1 MKCPQC
7 HAENTDDSRYCS
19 NCAAP
24 LTPVEE
30 GGVGP
35 GAGPAFQTRTA
46 ETPIGQA
53 GPDRA
58 SMTKTL
64 GTPLPV
70 ISKGA
75 LIAGKYE
82 IVDEI
87 GAGGMGVVYKAED
100 LKLKRTVALKF
111 LPPEL
116 AEMADFKERFLRE
129 AQAAAALAHPNIC
142 VVYEAGESE
151 NRPFIAMEY
160 IEGET
165 LRDRIR
171 RGPLEPSEALDI
183 AAQVAAG
190 LGEAHTSGIVHRDIK
205 SANIMVTKDGRA
217 KVMDFGLAKFAGG
230 VSLTKSRTTL
240 GTVAYMSPEQ
250 ARGERLD
257 QRTDIWSLGVVL
269 YEMLAGKHPF
279 EGSGDQSVIRAILHK
294 EPEPVT
300 KVRPDAPPAVEHIL
314 ANALVKKASD
324 RYQTMEELR
333 ADLAS
338 VTKGLKPLKARR
350 RPGRRILGLQTRY
363 AVPAALLIALGL
375 GLGFNVGGV
384 RDKLFGGGAA
394 PARAVKLAVL
404 PFVNLSGDPEEEF
417 FTDGI
422 TEEMIIQLGRLHPD
436 GLSVIARTSVMRYK
450 KRETPLEQI
459 GRELDVAYV
468 LDGSALREANQVKI
482 TAELIRIEDREK
494 LWTKAYER
502 ELSDILILQS
512 DVARNVARALAFKLL
527 PNEEA
532 RLASARTFDP
542 EVYEAYHKGLYH
554 WQRMT
559 AADYDAAQKY
569 FELAIEKDPSYA
581 PAYAGLYQVWGVR
594 GLTHSIPIE
603 VSKSKAGAY
612 ALQAVAMDDDSV
624 EAHEALASFKTWK
637 EFDFAGAEPHWQRAL
652 ELNPNRANTQAYYA
666 HFLCYRGR
674 PEEALWHSERA
685 IELDPYNPLYHGLY
699 SVVLAYNRRW
709 DDSMAAKRAADAI
722 QPRFGIGQSR
732 HHYYFAKGLWEEH
745 IAFVKQDIPKDDERQ
760 ALVEKGLAEA
770 GYEGMWRAI
779 ADYWAARYERDR
791 VLGRTLNVAERYVMA
806 GDHDLAVE
814 WLWKAYEAQDSQ
826 LPYIG
831 KPFYYDSLHSHP
843 RYRELLLK
851 LNLPV
856 DLPIPSDKKQ

>member
-1 MKCPQC
+1 MKCPRC
-7 HAENTDDSRYCS
+7 HAENTDDSRYCN

-24 LTPVEE
+24 LIGAE
-30 GGVGP
+30 GGEA
-35 GAGPAFQTRTA
+35 GAGAGLTRTA
-46 ETPIGQA
+46 ETPIRQA

-58 SMTKTL
+58 SLTKTI
-64 GTPLPV
+64 GTPLHV

-75 LIAGKYE
+75 FIAGKYE

-116 AEMADFKERFLRE
+116 AQLPDFKERFLRE

-151 NRPFIAMEY
+151 ARPFIAMEY
-160 IEGET
+160 VEGET
-165 LRDRIR
+165 LRDRIK

-190 LGEAHTSGIVHRDIK
+190 LGEAHTSGIVHRDVK
-205 SANIMVTKDGRA
+205 SANIMVTRDGRA

-257 QRTDIWSLGVVL
+257 HRTDIWSLGVVL
-269 YEMLAGKHPF
+269 YEMLVGKHPF
-279 EGSGDQSVIRAILHK
+279 EGGGDQSVIRAILHK

-300 KVRPDAPPAVEHIL
+300 KARPDAPPAVEQIL
-314 ANALVKKASD
+314 GQALAKKAPSAT
-324 RYQTMEELR
+324 RRWTSSAETSPPLPR
-333 ADLAS
+333 ASSPSGRNGGPEGRSSGWTFDTPSPRPCLSSWGSGWAS
-338 VTKGLKPLKARR
+338 TS
-350 RPGRRILGLQTRY
+350 
-363 AVPAALLIALGL
+363 
-375 GLGFNVGGV
+375 VGI
-384 RDKLFGGGAA
+384 RDKLFGGSAA
-394 PARAVKLAVL
+394 PVRAVKLAVL

-436 GLSVIARTSVMRYK
+436 GLGVIARTSVMRYK
-450 KRETPLEQI
+450 KRETPLDQI

-468 LDGSALREANQVKI
+468 LDGSALREANQVQI
-482 TAELIRIEDREK
+482 TAELIRIEDQEK

-527 PNEEA
+527 PDEEA
-532 RLASARTFDP
+532 RLASARTVDP
-542 EVYEAYHKGLYH
+542 EAFEAYHKGYH
-554 WQRMT
+554 YWQRMN
-559 AADYDAAQKY
+559 AAGFDAAQKY

-581 PAYAGLYQVWGVR
+581 QAYAGLRLVWGTR
-594 GLTHSIPIE
+594 GLTNLIPLD
-603 VSKSKAGAY
+603 VSESKGKAY
-612 ALQAVAMDDDSV
+612 LLQALALDDNSAEV
-624 EAHEALASFKTWK
+624 HFALAGQITWT
-637 EFDFAGAEPHWQRAL
+637 DFEGVNAEPYWKRAL
-652 ELNPNRANTQAYYA
+652 ELNPNAPNTLAYYA
-666 HFLCYRGR
+666 HFLCIIGR
-674 PEEALWHSERA
+674 PKEALWYAERA
-685 IELDPYNPLYHGLY
+685 IELDPYNPLYYGLY
-699 SVVLAYNRRW
+699 SVTLCYNRRW
-709 DDSMAAKRAADAI
+709 DDALAAMRSADAI
-722 QPRFGIGQSR
+722 QPHFRIGRGAR
-732 HHYYFAKGLWEEH
+732 HSYYFNKGLWKEH

-760 ALVEKGLAEA
+760 ALVEKGLAA
-770 GYEGMWRAI
+770 GGYEGMWRAI
-779 ADYWAARYERDR
+779 ADYWVAQYESDGLRRGALSAADHYI
-791 VLGRTLNVAERYVMA
+791 MA

-814 WLWKAYEAQDSQ
+814 WLWKAYEEHERSM
-826 LPYIG
+826 PYIG
-831 KPFYYDSLHSHP
+831 QPHIYDRLHSHP
-843 RYRELLLK
+843 RYRELLRK

-856 DLPIPSDKKQ
+856 DLPIPKSEKR